1 MKFYELE
8 TEFSFGK
15 YEGKSLQE
23 ILEIQ
28 PSYIQWCIDNLD
40 HFYISDQV
48 IQKIKSIKPDF
59 RLNQDSLDR
68 LKEKK
73 DFIKLSDTRPFVWSK
88 LVYLAN
94 KTIFNY
100 APVENDFESEFARFL
115 NRAEDVVT
123 FCKVVPKIG
132 FFVEYRDSEGNLRL
146 YYPDFL
152 IVLNNGERLV
162 IETKGIEDVDVK
174 HKDKRAELWCEDAS
188 RLTGEVWRY
197 CRVDQEDFEKYKYKT
212 VSELVDSIR

>member
-73 DFIKLSDTRPFVWSK
+73 
-88 LVYLAN
+88 
-94 KTIFNY
+94 
-100 APVENDFESEFARFL
+100 
-115 NRAEDVVT
+115 
-123 FCKVVPKIG
+123 
-132 FFVEYRDSEGNLRL
+132 
-146 YYPDFL
+146 
-152 IVLNNGERLV
+152 
-162 IETKGIEDVDVK
+162 
-174 HKDKRAELWCEDAS
+174 ELWDCESSDEES
-188 RLTGEVWRY
+188 FEQDDYDPNDDIDVLTPQIAGHNLKNKLGLIKFGNNDNR
-197 CRVDQEDFEKYKYKT
+197 KT
-212 VSELVDSIR
+212 KIYT